1 MDDDRLIKECSKA
14 ASTHKGHL
22 LEVASLLHI
31 CAERGD
37 EEHQEDPQAEEPCGH
52 PHFELKKQ
60 LSIILSSLSSSP
72 GIGELRFFDFG
83 YDGILTLSVSKSLT
97 KSKSFLRGSCFY
109 FLWVFCLYLSTRF

>member
-60 LSIILSSLSSSP
+60 LSIILSSP
-72 GIGELRFFDFG
+72 GICGELRFS
-83 YDGILTLSVSKSLT
+83 TLDMTVS
-97 KSKSFLRGSCFY
+97 
-109 FLWVFCLYLSTRF
+109 

>member
-52 PHFELKKQ
+52 LHFELKKQ
-60 LSIILSSLSSSP
+60 LSIILSSP
-72 GIGELRFFDFG
+72 RIGELRFSNLDA
-83 YDGILTLSVSKSLT
+83 LSLEVPHQESVSSVPLQICRNSY
-97 KSKSFLRGSCFY
+97 KSKSF
-109 FLWVFCLYLSTRF
+109 